1 MTQSEDIARSL
12 ISENIGEI
20 TERILVGLVS
30 DYHNIQ
36 DSDIVRQIGEKFGSK
51 IQANILSSETVI
63 DYLLES
69 NADDETDL
77 RNLMQERL
85 DSDLDTGD
93 IIFNIARDVAT
104 DEDVKAI
111 VIDSISDM
119 VSNYDNYD
127 QSKFTAFLQSK
138 SLDDLVSAS
147 NSGDYDALY
156 EEYIDNQE

>member
-12 ISENIGEI
+12 VSDNIDEI

-30 DYHNIQ
+30 DHHNIQ
-36 DSDIVRQIGEKFGSK
+36 DSDIVRQVGEKFGNK
-51 IQANILSSETVI
+51 IQANILSSEAVV

-69 NADDETDL
+69 SADDETDL

-104 DEDVKAI
+104 DEGIKAI
-111 VIDSISDM
+111 AIDSISDM

-138 SLDDLVSAS
+138 SLDDLASAS

-156 EEYIDNQE
+156 EEYIDNQD